1 MLRNIIN
8 VEKFNVDYNSTDI
21 HVVTINGVL
30 TNNIIIK
37 FISASRNDTSYKIDY
52 ISDTRDLSYGDR
64 VTYAA
69 MGNMYKNTV
78 RDIEEIFSY
87 LEIDIS
93 KEEVNKI
100 GDVVCKCIS
109 KCESRYG
116 MSTKDF
122 DDFGADAIITIQGE
136 DNGKEKHIVKF
147 YDELTDLQT
156 IDYPITYGN
165 GRVVKE
171 DNYIKWLVDKDSC
184 SFSDLL
190 TEVISSF
197 ENPYLIISNDYEII
211 LDFRFNYVKYE
222 NISDSK

>member
-8 VEKFNVDYNSTDI
+8 VEKFGVDYHSTDN
-21 HVVTINGVL
+21 HVITINGVL
-30 TNNIIIK
+30 ANNIVIK
-37 FISASRNDTSYKIDY
+37 FVSSSRNDTSYKIDY
-52 ISDTRDLSYGDR
+52 TSSTRDLSYGYR

-69 MGNMYKNTV
+69 MNNMYKKVV

-100 GDVVCKCIS
+100 GDIVCKCIS

-116 MSTKDF
+116 KQTKDF
-122 DDFGADAIITIQGE
+122 DDFGADAILIIQGE

-147 YDELTDLQT
+147 YDELSELLVE
-156 IDYPITYGN
+156 DYPITYGN

-171 DNYIKWLVDKDSC
+171 DNYIKWLIDKDSC
-184 SFSDLL
+184 SFSDLV
-190 TEVISSF
+190 TEVITSF

-211 LDFRFNYVKYE
+211 LDFRFDSSKYE
-222 NISDSK
+222 GVTDAK

>member
-8 VEKFNVDYNSTDI
+8 VEKFGADYHSTDN
-21 HVVTINGVL
+21 HVITINGVL
-30 TNNIIIK
+30 ANNIVIK
-37 FISASRNDTSYKIDY
+37 FVSSNRNDTSYKIDY
-52 ISDTRDLSYGDR
+52 TSSTRDLSYGDR

-69 MGNMYKNTV
+69 MNNMYKKVV

-100 GDVVCKCIS
+100 GDIVCKCIS

-116 MSTKDF
+116 MQTKDF
-122 DDFGADAIITIQGE
+122 DDFGADAILTIQGE

-147 YDELTDLQT
+147 YDELSELLVE
-156 IDYPITYGN
+156 DYPITYGN

-171 DNYIKWLVDKDSC
+171 DNYIKWLIDRDSC
-184 SFSDLL
+184 SFSDLV
-190 TEVISSF
+190 TEVITSF

-211 LDFRFNYVKYE
+211 LDFRFDSSKYE
-222 NISDSK
+222 GITNAK

>member
-1 MLRNIIN
+1 MSRNIID
-8 VEKFNVDYNSTDI
+8 VKKFSEDYHSTDS

-30 TNNIIIK
+30 ANNIVIK
-37 FISASRNDTSYKIDY
+37 FISTSRNDTSYKIDY
-52 ISDTRDLSYGDR
+52 TSSTRDLSYTDR

-69 MGNMYKNTV
+69 MNNMYKKVV

-87 LEIDIS
+87 LEIEIF

-100 GDVVCKCIS
+100 GDIVCKCIS

-116 MSTKDF
+116 MNTKDF
-122 DDFGADAIITIQGE
+122 DTYEADAVITIQGE

-147 YDELTDLQT
+147 YDELTDLQVE
-156 IDYPITYGN
+156 DYPITYGC
-165 GRVVKE
+165 GRVVKV
-171 DNYIKWLVDKDSC
+171 DNYIKWLIDKDSC

-197 ENPYLIISNDYEII
+197 ENPYIIISNEYEII
-211 LDFRFNYVKYE
+211 LDFRFDTKKYE
-222 NISDSK
+222 GTPDAK